1 MIWLSWIMNV
11 PLSLSS
17 VAEPVHFFAGFR
29 LLESLRLCLSAQT
42 FRHYLPVPS
51 KAILSAAQ
59 QKTRYGR
66 FGLQPNKPDS
76 GGIRLHNTALQS
88 TNFTES
94 KSILLWMFLNEGKKH
109 DFFTVYTQAMENVFP
124 HILVSCLTSLNEV
137 RKYLSLCRIPWW
149 LRPGCSASLP
159 IFTHLVLLDCVPA
172 AAPCGGG
179 PYQQR
184 LHPPSWPGPTGE
196 AGEIQSPAIPQV

>member
-1 MIWLSWIMNV
+1 MNV

-42 FRHYLPVPS
+42 FRHYLPS

-59 QKTRYGR
+59 KKTRYGR
-66 FGLQPNKPDS
+66 FWLQPNKPDS

-94 KSILLWMFLNEGKKH
+94 KSILLWMFLNEGKN
-109 DFFTVYTQAMENVFP
+109 T
-124 HILVSCLTSLNEV
+124 ISLQCTL
-137 RKYLSLCRIPWW
+137 KQWKMSFL
-149 LRPGCSASLP
+149 
-159 IFTHLVLLDCVPA
+159 IFLFNF
-172 AAPCGGG
+172 
-179 PYQQR
+179 
-184 LHPPSWPGPTGE
+184 
-196 AGEIQSPAIPQV
+196 IK